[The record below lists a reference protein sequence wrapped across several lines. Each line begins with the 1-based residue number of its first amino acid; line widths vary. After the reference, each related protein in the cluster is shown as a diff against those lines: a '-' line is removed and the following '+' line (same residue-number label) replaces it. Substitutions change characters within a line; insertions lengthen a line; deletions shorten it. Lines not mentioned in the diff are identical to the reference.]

1 MVFVGLDYGRKKTGV
16 AIFREGVVLPGHT
29 VFGSWSKILG
39 KLQELALR
47 YEDIEVVL
55 GLPLSASGKPT
66 ELSQEVEQF
75 AEWLMKSG
83 YKVELV
89 NEVGSSAVAV
99 QLLGRKDRKGYVDS
113 LAACEILKRYLK
125 LI

>member
-16 AIFREGVVLPGHT
+16 AVFREGIVLPGHT

-66 ELSQEVEQF
+66 ELSQEVELF

-83 YKVELV
+83 FKVELV
-89 NEVGSSAVAV
+89 NEAGSSAVAV
-99 QLLGRKDRKGYVDS
+99 QLLGRKDRKGHVDS

>member
-16 AIFREGVVLPGHT
+16 AICHEGIVLPGDT
-29 VFGSWSKILG
+29 VFGSWSRIKG
-39 KLQELALR
+39 KLEELALR

-55 GLPLSASGKPT
+55 GLPLSASGKST
-66 ELSQEVEQF
+66 ELSLEVEKF
-75 AEWLMKSG
+75 AEWLMQSG
-83 YKVELV
+83 FIVELV
-89 NEVGSSAVAV
+89 NEAGSSAVAV
-99 QLLGRKDRKGYVDS
+99 QLLGRKDRKGHVDS

>member
-16 AIFREGVVLPGHT
+16 AIFREGVVLPGDT
-29 VFGSWSKILG
+29 VFGSWSKIQG
-39 KLQELALR
+39 KLEELALR
-47 YEDIEVVL
+47 YEDIEIVL

-75 AEWLMKSG
+75 AEWLMKLG

-99 QLLGRKDRKGYVDS
+99 QLLGRKGRKSYVDS

-125 LI
+125 II